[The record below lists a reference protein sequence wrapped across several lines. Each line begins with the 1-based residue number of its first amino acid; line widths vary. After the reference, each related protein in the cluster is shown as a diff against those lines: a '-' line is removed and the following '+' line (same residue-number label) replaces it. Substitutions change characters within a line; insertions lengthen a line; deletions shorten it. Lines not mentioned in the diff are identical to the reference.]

1 MIYFSCCI
9 DELAGERWGVDAII
23 HYGNA
28 CLSATVGRV
37 PFLHVFGR
45 PPCPALQYLLRI
57 CHDVTNLI
65 FAQHKDSATAA
76 AAVPCVLFACDFRY
90 QAAARQMAEV
100 LAAEL
105 APHSVSLWLGEPV
118 TAADKKTT
126 GPTTALVHAGRRFCP
141 LGASTAEKSPLVP
154 TASWSLVYLGACD
167 VAFYRVLVT
176 LRQSYAL
183 TALTIDPQSGEVSP
197 ATKSAAAFLRRRYY
211 LMEKAK
217 EAKRIGILVHTSFL
231 YTFIAMR
238 GTLRISKVVKTS
250 ARWMFM
256 GGMHLSLVN
265 PSFVPH
271 AAACQALGYPVFPDQ
286 RMMFSLCCSDFLL
299 NSIIHY
305 PSLISS
311 SETICG
317 KAKRHRSVLRDNIQ
331 VITKPAIRRL
341 VRRGGVK
348 RIIYEETH
356 GVLKIGTLSTQRYTD
371 VTARLKR
378 LLHAAHKSYLTLVVG
393 RINEAK
399 LLNIPNL
406 GALVLIACPES
417 SLFDDPSIPLPILTP
432 YELECALHSLLAPG
446 EAHTENQAD
455 RPSRIWQGDR
465 LWLDFADILP
475 GGSAYLPEESVC
487 DSPVS
492 ASGDDA
498 TAGLQFSAL
507 SLASKTTDGSDLP
520 LVLRDEANWSLALAC
535 EDLSASSGCWRGLDP
550 RMGETEVARIQPGRS
565 GVPVDYRT
573 AEG

>member
-1 MIYFSCCI
+1 MANDVGIDVSYEFELEYSAKWINQHKFLRVGLQFPTDLLRFSILVHDELRRRTSTSIVILGDTPYSSCCI

-231 YTFIAMR
+231 YTFVCLFSELSF
-238 GTLRISKVVKTS
+238 GNKV
-250 ARWMFM
+250 
-256 GGMHLSLVN
+256 G
-265 PSFVPH
+265 
-271 AAACQALGYPVFPDQ
+271 
-286 RMMFSLCCSDFLL
+286 RM
-299 NSIIHY
+299 
-305 PSLISS
+305 
-311 SETICG
+311 
-317 KAKRHRSVLRDNIQ
+317 
-331 VITKPAIRRL
+331 
-341 VRRGGVK
+341 
-348 RIIYEETH
+348 
-356 GVLKIGTLSTQRYTD
+356 
-371 VTARLKR
+371 
-378 LLHAAHKSYLTLVVG
+378 LVV
-393 RINEAK
+393 
-399 LLNIPNL
+399 
-406 GALVLIACPES
+406 
-417 SLFDDPSIPLPILTP
+417 F
-432 YELECALHSLLAPG
+432 
-446 EAHTENQAD
+446 
-455 RPSRIWQGDR
+455 
-465 LWLDFADILP
+465 
-475 GGSAYLPEESVC
+475 
-487 DSPVS
+487 
-492 ASGDDA
+492 
-498 TAGLQFSAL
+498 L
-507 SLASKTTDGSDLP
+507 S
-520 LVLRDEANWSLALAC
+520 
-535 EDLSASSGCWRGLDP
+535 
-550 RMGETEVARIQPGRS
+550 
-565 GVPVDYRT
+565 
-573 AEG
+573 